1 MRRRLNPGHLALALL
16 AMLSW
21 AASARAA
28 SIQGRVLHASRPG
41 AAAGLAVHLHGLARD
56 GKAIERETRTD
67 AVGHY
72 RFETLP
78 GHGAYFIAAEFEE
91 VRFSGRLVTVS
102 TVDADRVETVDIEIY
117 DASNDPS
124 SVSVEREQ
132 WVVEREAGVYR
143 MRQTV
148 SIRNSA
154 QRVVIVEPEAKAAL
168 RIGLARGAG
177 PVRTPL
183 GPLPAGIDVVRDLL
197 ELRGPIYPGERDY
210 SFLYD
215 IGPATEP
222 GGAPRA
228 LDTELRI
235 PADIPELNLFVKDFG
250 IEVGAGGL
258 HASRPARE
266 RDVFYLSFVGFDL
279 AAGSVVPLR
288 VKPLPPRQALPR
300 SIQVAGVA
308 TLAGLLAW
316 FVAAPFR
323 SSRVPGHAPGPE
335 ADAASTRSAALRTA
349 LADLEHDFE
358 TGKLSDEDRN
368 RLQKDLEAVHQVDAG
383 FGKTR
388 EREAGAAA
396 GRCGCGRRAEPGD
409 RFCAACGSSL

>member
-91 VRFSGRLVTVS
+91 VRFSGRLVTLS

-154 QRVVIVEPEAKAAL
+154 QRVVIELKDKAPMVMAMGAGTATAAGDDVLEDPVAPAPRPAAPAAPTNASAQSEALSALGNLGYGPSEAASAVAEAAGEAPEAETSALIRAAL
-168 RIGLARGAG
+168 ARVSRRNRRGIQRGSGRSAPRFRIGW
-177 PVRTPL
+177 
-183 GPLPAGIDVVRDLL
+183 
-197 ELRGPIYPGERDY
+197 LR
-210 SFLYD
+210 
-215 IGPATEP
+215 
-222 GGAPRA
+222 
-228 LDTELRI
+228 
-235 PADIPELNLFVKDFG
+235 
-250 IEVGAGGL
+250 
-258 HASRPARE
+258 
-266 RDVFYLSFVGFDL
+266 
-279 AAGSVVPLR
+279 
-288 VKPLPPRQALPR
+288 
-300 SIQVAGVA
+300 
-308 TLAGLLAW
+308 W
-316 FVAAPFR
+316 
-323 SSRVPGHAPGPE
+323 
-335 ADAASTRSAALRTA
+335 
-349 LADLEHDFE
+349 
-358 TGKLSDEDRN
+358 
-368 RLQKDLEAVHQVDAG
+368 
-383 FGKTR
+383 
-388 EREAGAAA
+388 
-396 GRCGCGRRAEPGD
+396 
-409 RFCAACGSSL
+409 